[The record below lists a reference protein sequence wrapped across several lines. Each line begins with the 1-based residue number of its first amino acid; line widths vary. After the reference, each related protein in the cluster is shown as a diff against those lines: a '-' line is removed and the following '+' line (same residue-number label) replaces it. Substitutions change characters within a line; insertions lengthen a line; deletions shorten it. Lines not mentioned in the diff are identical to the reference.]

1 MIKFNGRQILKN
13 GWGIN
18 YTEPPAPP
26 APADMDFIYLAKNFN
41 GTYIP
46 NSAAGSTF
54 GDYEA
59 NGTLTVNDS
68 GASCY
73 LSNGLNEYNYL
84 YKTLTSDQL
93 GNIKAL
99 NNTYTWFIRMM
110 QIGDYSGTCGGIMST
125 RADGGGYNYMIRCE
139 NNQLQFHGDYGT
151 NLGSDFM
158 LNVDRVYKVQVS
170 RNSVVVKNLDTGVT
184 STLSTDSYRDDMG
197 TKMTTFSAG
206 FWGEYSLDRFYGFA
220 GIPRATTDA
229 EDEAIKEC
237 LMNQS
242 L

>member
-1 MIKFNGRQILKN
+1 MIKYNGRQILKN
-13 GWGIN
+13 GLGID
-18 YTEPPAPP
+18 YTVPPAPLIP
-26 APADMDFIYLAKNFN
+26 DDMDFVYLAKNFN

-54 GDYEA
+54 GDYLE
-59 NGTLTVNDS
+59 NGTLTVNGS

-73 LSNGLNEYNYL
+73 LSNGLNDNNYL
-84 YKTLTSDQL
+84 YKELTTGQL
-93 GNIKAL
+93 DNIKAVSG
-99 NNTYTWFIRMM
+99 TYTWFIRMM

-125 RADGGGYNYMIRCE
+125 RSNGGYQYMIRCVD
-139 NNQLQFHGDYGT
+139 NQLQLHMSSGT

-158 LNVDRVYKVQVS
+158 LNVDRVYKVQINGS
-170 RNSVVVKNLDTGVT
+170 SFIAKNLETGVT
-184 STLSTDSYRDDMG
+184 SNNTFSTTRSMG

-206 FWGEYSLDRFYGFA
+206 FSGENYLDRFYGFA

-229 EDEAIKEC
+229 EDEAIKDC